1 MKRKILMASTAM
13 LLSLAA
19 IAGNSTKDKSCCN
32 GSTCVK
38 ACSKK
43 CVCDTKKC
51 TPADCKSKTCSCH
64 K

>member
-13 LLSLAA
+13 LITLAA

-32 GSTCVK
+32 GTCCTK
-38 ACSKK
+38 ACSHK
-43 CVCDTKKC
+43 CVCDSKKC
-51 TPADCKSKTCSCH
+51 TPATCKCH